1 MKQVRPKYGTMNL
14 ENKVVVITGAG
25 SGIGAATAKL
35 FGKHKALVVVSDI
48 DLENA
53 QKITDDI
60 NKADGH
66 AFAVKT
72 DVTSFQ
78 EVETLV
84 KSVVKNHGQLDVMV
98 NNAGIGGKQ
107 QARTAEHTLED
118 WHNVIAV
125 NQTGV
130 FYCMKLALKQMLTQ
144 GGGTIINV
152 ASLAGLKASGN
163 NLSYSAS
170 KFAVVGM
177 TKSAALEYARK
188 NIRINAVCPGFTHSA
203 LLDQLLAVSP
213 DMADKLKRFI
223 PMGRFGE
230 AEEIAEAICWLAS
243 ENSKFITG
251 QTITLDGGTS
261 L

>member
-1 MKQVRPKYGTMNL
+1 MNL
-14 ENKVVVITGAG
+14 KDKVVVITGAG

-35 FGKHKALVVVSDI
+35 FGTHKAIVVVSDI
-48 DLENA
+48 NLERAEKVASEIRN
-53 QKITDDI
+53 DGG
-60 NKADGH
+60 KAS
-66 AFAVKT
+66 AIAT
-72 DVTSFQ
+72 DVTQ
-78 EVETLV
+78 YEQVEALV
-84 KSVVKNHGQLDVMV
+84 QNVVEKQGRLDVMV
-98 NNAGIGGKQ
+98 NNAGIGGKK
-107 QARTAEHTLED
+107 QAKTADHSFED

-130 FYCMKLALKQMLTQ
+130 FYGMKLAIQQMLKQ
-144 GGGTIINV
+144 GHGNIVNV

-177 TKSAALEYARK
+177 TKSAALEYGRK
-188 NIRINAVCPGFTHSA
+188 KIRINAVCPGFTHSA
-203 LLDQLLAVSP
+203 LLEQLLAASP
-213 DMADKLKRFI
+213 DMGDKLKRMV

-230 AEEIAEAICWLAS
+230 AAEIAEAICWLAS

>member
-1 MKQVRPKYGTMNL
+1 MNL
-14 ENKVVVITGAG
+14 DNKVVIVTGAG

-35 FGKHKALVVVSDI
+35 FGRHNAKVIVSDI
-48 DLENA
+48 NLENA
-53 QKITDDI
+53 QKVVDEIA
-60 NKADGH
+60 ADGGS
-66 AFAVKT
+66 ASAIKT
-72 DVTSFQ
+72 DVTQFE
-78 EVETLV
+78 EVASLIKQTV
-84 KSVVKNHGQLDVMV
+84 ANHNKLDVMV
-98 NNAGIGGKQ
+98 NNAGIAGKNQ
-107 QARTAEHTLED
+107 LRTAEHTHED

-130 FYCMKLALKQMLTQ
+130 FYCMKLALQQMRKQ
-144 GGGTIINV
+144 GHGNIVNV

-177 TKSAALEYARK
+177 TKSAALEYGRK
-188 NIRINAVCPGFTHSA
+188 NIRINAVCPGFTNSA
-203 LLDQLLAVSP
+203 LLDQLLSVSP
-213 DMADKLKRFI
+213 DMGDKLKRFI

-230 AEEIAEAICWLAS
+230 AVEIAEAVCWLAS

>member
-1 MKQVRPKYGTMNL
+1 MKL
-14 ENKVVVITGAG
+14 EDKVVIITGAG

-35 FGKHKALVVVSDI
+35 FGAHGATVVASDI
-48 DLENA
+48 NLENA
-53 QKITDDI
+53 QKIVDEI
-60 NKADGH
+60 KKAGGT
-66 AFAVKT
+66 ASAIKT
-72 DVTSFQ
+72 DVTEFE
-78 EVETLV
+78 EVESLIADTV
-84 KSVVKNHGQLDVMV
+84 KECGRLDVMV
-98 NNAGIGGKQ
+98 NNAGIGGKHQ
-107 QARTAEHTLED
+107 LKAADHTLDD

-130 FYCMKLALKQMLTQ
+130 FYCMKVAIKQMLAQ
-144 GGGTIINV
+144 GHGGMVNV

-177 TKSAALEYARK
+177 TKSAALEYGRK
-188 NIRINAVCPGFTHSA
+188 NIRINAVCPGYTHSA
-203 LLDQLLAVSP
+203 LLDQLLSVSP
-213 DMADKLKRFI
+213 DMARKLKRFI

-230 AEEIAEAICWLAS
+230 ANEIAEAICWLAS

>member
-1 MKQVRPKYGTMNL
+1 MKL
-14 ENKVVVITGAG
+14 ENKIVIITGAG

-35 FGKHKALVVVSDI
+35 FGAHKAIVVVSDI
-48 DLENA
+48 NLESA
-53 QKITDDI
+53 QKVVDEI
-60 NKADGH
+60 NAEGGT
-66 AFAVKT
+66 ASAIET
-72 DVTSFQ
+72 DVTQFEQ
-78 EVETLV
+78 VETLIEQTV
-84 KSVVKNHGQLDVMV
+84 KTHGQLDVIV
-98 NNAGIGGKQ
+98 NNAGIGGKHQ
-107 QARTAEHTLED
+107 LKTADHTHDD

-130 FYCMKLALKQMLTQ
+130 FYCMQVAIKQMLAQ
-144 GGGTIINV
+144 GHGSMVNV

-170 KFAVVGM
+170 KYAVVGM
-177 TKSAALEYARK
+177 TKSAALEYGRK

-203 LLDQLLAVSP
+203 LLDQLLSISP
-213 DMADKLKRFI
+213 DMGDKLKRFI

-230 AEEIAEAICWLAS
+230 ATEIAEAICWLAS
-243 ENSKFITG
+243 ENSKFVTG

>member
-1 MKQVRPKYGTMNL
+1 MDL
-14 ENKVVVITGAG
+14 EHKVVVITGAG
-25 SGIGAATAKL
+25 SGIGAAAAKL
-35 FGKHKALVVVSDI
+35 FGKHNALVTVSDI
-48 DLENA
+48 NLESAEQVVNE
-53 QKITDDI
+53 ITD
-60 NKADGH
+60 AGGS
-66 AFAVKT
+66 AFAMKT
-72 DVTSFQ
+72 DVTQ
-78 EVETLV
+78 YKQVEELLQTV
-84 KSVVKNHGQLDVMV
+84 RDQHGKLDVMV
-98 NNAGIGGKQ
+98 NNAGIGGKH
-107 QARTAEHTLED
+107 QARTADHTLDD

-130 FYCMKLALKQMLTQ
+130 FYCMKLALQHMQAQ
-144 GGGTIINV
+144 GHGNIINV

-177 TKSAALEYARK
+177 TKSAALEYGRK

-203 LLDQLLAVSP
+203 LLEQLLSVSP
-213 DMADKLKRFI
+213 DMGDKLKRFI

-230 AEEIAEAICWLAS
+230 ATEIAEAICWLAS
-243 ENSKFITG
+243 DNSKFITG

>member
-1 MKQVRPKYGTMNL
+1 MKL
-14 ENKVVVITGAG
+14 ENKVVIVTGAG

-35 FGKHKALVVVSDI
+35 FGAHKAIVVVSDI
-48 DLENA
+48 NLESA
-53 QKITDDI
+53 QKVVDEI
-60 NKADGH
+60 
-66 AFAVKT
+66 AVEGGNASAIAT
-72 DVTSFQ
+72 DVTQFEQ
-78 EVETLV
+78 VEALIEETV
-84 KSVVKNHGQLDVMV
+84 KKHGQLDVMV
-98 NNAGIGGKQ
+98 NNAGIGGKHQ
-107 QARTAEHTLED
+107 LKTADHTHDD

-130 FYCMKLALKQMLTQ
+130 FYCMQVAIKQMLNQ
-144 GGGTIINV
+144 GHGSIVNV

-170 KFAVVGM
+170 KYAVVGM
-177 TKSAALEYARK
+177 TKSAALEYGRK

-203 LLDQLLAVSP
+203 LLEQLLSISP
-213 DMADKLKRFI
+213 DMGDKLKRFI

-230 AEEIAEAICWLAS
+230 ATEIAEAICWLSS
-243 ENSKFITG
+243 ENSKFVTG

>member
-1 MKQVRPKYGTMNL
+1 MNL
-14 ENKVVVITGAG
+14 DTKVVIITGAG

-35 FGKHKALVVVSDI
+35 FATHNANVIVSDI
-48 DLENA
+48 NLESA
-53 QKITDDI
+53 QKVVDEII
-60 NKADGH
+60 AEGGNAS
-66 AFAVKT
+66 AIKT
-72 DVTSFQ
+72 DVTQFE
-78 EVETLV
+78 EVETLIKKTV
-84 KSVVKNHGQLDVMV
+84 EHHDRLDVMV
-98 NNAGIGGKQ
+98 NNAGIGGKNQ
-107 QARTAEHTLED
+107 LRTADHTHED

-130 FYCMKLALKQMLTQ
+130 FYCMKLALQRMVKQ
-144 GGGTIINV
+144 GNGNIINV

-177 TKSAALEYARK
+177 TKSAALEYGRK
-188 NIRINAVCPGFTHSA
+188 NIRINAVCPGFTNSA
-203 LLDQLLAVSP
+203 LLDQLLSVSS
-213 DMADKLKRFI
+213 DMGDKLKRFI

-230 AEEIAEAICWLAS
+230 ATEIAEAICWLAS

>member
-1 MKQVRPKYGTMNL
+1 MKL
-14 ENKVVVITGAG
+14 EDKVVVITGAG

-35 FGKHKALVVVSDI
+35 FGTHGATVVVSDI
-48 DLENA
+48 NLENA
-53 QKITDDI
+53 KKIVSQIKKVGGTALAI
-60 NKADGH
+60 
-66 AFAVKT
+66 KT
-72 DVTSFQ
+72 DVTEFE
-78 EVETLV
+78 EVESLIVTTV
-84 KSVVKNHGQLDVMV
+84 KEYGRLDVMI

-107 QARTAEHTLED
+107 QLKTADHTHDD

-130 FYCMKLALKQMLTQ
+130 FYCMKVALKQMLAQ
-144 GGGTIINV
+144 GHGSMVNV

-177 TKSAALEYARK
+177 TKSAALEYGRK
-188 NIRINAVCPGFTHSA
+188 NIRINAVCPGYTQSA
-203 LLDQLLAVSP
+203 LLDQFLSVSP
-213 DMADKLKRFI
+213 GMGDKLKRFI

-230 AEEIAEAICWLAS
+230 ANEIAEAICWLAS

>member
-1 MKQVRPKYGTMNL
+1 MKL
-14 ENKVVVITGAG
+14 ENKIVIITGAG

-35 FGKHKALVVVSDI
+35 FGTYGATVIASDI
-48 DLENA
+48 NLENA
-53 QKITDDI
+53 KKIAEEIQNAGGTASAI
-60 NKADGH
+60 
-66 AFAVKT
+66 KT
-72 DVTSFQ
+72 DVTKF
-78 EVETLV
+78 EDVEALV
-84 KSVVKNHGQLDVMV
+84 TATIATHGSLDVMV
-98 NNAGIGGKQ
+98 NNAGIGGKHQ
-107 QARTAEHTLED
+107 RKTADHTHDD
-118 WHNVIAV
+118 WHRVIAV

-130 FYCMKLALKQMLTQ
+130 FYCMQVALKQMLKQ
-144 GGGTIINV
+144 GYGSMVNV

-203 LLDQLLAVSP
+203 LLEQLLAISP
-213 DMADKLKRFI
+213 DMGDKLKRYI

-243 ENSKFITG
+243 ENSKFMTG